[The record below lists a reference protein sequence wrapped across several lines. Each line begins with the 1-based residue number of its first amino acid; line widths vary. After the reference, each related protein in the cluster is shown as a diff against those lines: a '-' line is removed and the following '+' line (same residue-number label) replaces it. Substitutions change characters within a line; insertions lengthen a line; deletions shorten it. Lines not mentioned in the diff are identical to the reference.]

1 MDLKKLTGKLMTVV
15 AAGAMVMSI
24 GGGVV
29 WANNCTDEYA
39 HMSFDESAGEYLDY
53 TSSRLKEDTSCGYIK
68 GIESSNGYSFNA
80 TLVGVDETGYCEDFE
95 LIDYDVNPGDE
106 IWMYNYVKE
115 NGYNYAAVKCESNTG
130 DDYSVGFL
138 WSPDSV

>member
-29 WANNCTDEYA
+29 WANNCKDEYA

-53 TSSRLKEDTSCGYIK
+53 TRGRDKQDTSCGYIK
-68 GIESSNGYSFNA
+68 GVYSSN
-80 TLVGVDETGYCEDFE
+80 
-95 LIDYDVNPGDE
+95 DYQRYRIIE
-106 IWMYNYVKE
+106 RI
-115 NGYNYAAVKCESNTG
+115 
-130 DDYSVGFL
+130 FF
-138 WSPDSV
+138 

>member
-1 MDLKKLTGKLMTVV
+1 MDLKKLTGKLTTIV

-29 WANNCTDEYA
+29 WANNCKDEYA

-68 GIESSNGYSFNA
+68 GIESSNGYSFMM
-80 TLVGVDETGYCEDFE
+80 
-95 LIDYDVNPGDE
+95 LIQEMRYGCITMSKKMD
-106 IWMYNYVKE
+106 IIM
-115 NGYNYAAVKCESNTG
+115 
-130 DDYSVGFL
+130 L
-138 WSPDSV
+138 Q